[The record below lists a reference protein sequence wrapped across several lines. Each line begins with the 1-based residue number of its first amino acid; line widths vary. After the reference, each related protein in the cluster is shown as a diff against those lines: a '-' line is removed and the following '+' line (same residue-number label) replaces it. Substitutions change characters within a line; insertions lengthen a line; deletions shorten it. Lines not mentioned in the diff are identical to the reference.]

1 MSATRVVQEKALVT
15 GASTGI
21 GLEFAR
27 QLAADGYSLVIVAR
41 ERERLAAVAREL
53 RSQYGVAVKD
63 YATDLSEPGAAEALW
78 ADLSSAGVS
87 VDILINNAGIG
98 LYGEFE
104 DQSVAALR
112 SMQMINVLALT
123 TLTRLALPGMLARR
137 RGRILNVASVVGYQ
151 PGGPRMAVYYAT
163 KSYVL
168 SFSKGLALEL
178 EGTGVTVT
186 ALSPGVTKSAF
197 EQRSGASETLLY
209 SLLPQATA
217 KAVASAGYRGMMRG
231 RRVVIP
237 GLLTKTFAVA
247 GELPPRMIAL
257 AVNRWLLRRRPVR
270 VRALS
275 NDS

>member
-1 MSATRVVQEKALVT
+1 LSATRVVQEKALVT

-98 LYGEFE
+98 LYGEFQ

-151 PGGPRMAVYYAT
+151 PGGPRMAVLRHQVVRL
-163 KSYVL
+163 VL
-168 SFSKGLALEL
+168 F
-178 EGTGVTVT
+178 
-186 ALSPGVTKSAF
+186 
-197 EQRSGASETLLY
+197 QRLGA
-209 SLLPQATA
+209 
-217 KAVASAGYRGMMRG
+217 
-231 RRVVIP
+231 
-237 GLLTKTFAVA
+237 
-247 GELPPRMIAL
+247 
-257 AVNRWLLRRRPVR
+257 
-270 VRALS
+270 
-275 NDS
+275 

>member
-1 MSATRVVQEKALVT
+1 LSATRVVQEKALVT

-78 ADLSSAGVS
+78 ADLSSAGS

-98 LYGEFE
+98 LYGEFQ

-186 ALSPGVTKSAF
+186 ALSPGVTKSSF

>member
-78 ADLSSAGVS
+78 ADLSSAGS

-98 LYGEFE
+98 LYGEFQ

-163 KSYVL
+163 KAYVL
-168 SFSKGLALEL
+168 SFSKALAVEL
-178 EGTGVTVT
+178 EGTGVSVT
-186 ALSPGVTKSAF
+186 TLSPGVTRSSF
-197 EQRSGASETLLY
+197 EDRSGANGTRLY
-209 SLLPQATA
+209 RLMPQMSARS
-217 KAVASAGYRGMMRG
+217 VAAAAYRTMERG
-231 RRVVIP
+231 GGVVIP
-237 GLLTKTFAVA
+237 GLVAKILAVA
-247 GELPPRMIAL
+247 GELPPRSIAL
-257 AVNRWLLRRRPVR
+257 AVNRCLLRRPHVD
-270 VRALS
+270 A
-275 NDS
+275 

>member
-1 MSATRVVQEKALVT
+1 MSATRVVQETALVT

-98 LYGEFE
+98 LYGEFQ

-197 EQRSGASETLLY
+197 EQSPAPAKRSS
-209 SLLPQATA
+209 TA
-217 KAVASAGYRGMMRG
+217 C
-231 RRVVIP
+231 
-237 GLLTKTFAVA
+237 F
-247 GELPPRMIAL
+247 
-257 AVNRWLLRRRPVR
+257 RRRRQRRSP
-270 VRALS
+270 AP
-275 NDS
+275 DTAA

>member
-78 ADLSSAGVS
+78 ADLSSAGS

-98 LYGEFE
+98 LYGEFQ

-186 ALSPGVTKSAF
+186 ALSPGVTKSSF

>member
-1 MSATRVVQEKALVT
+1 MQEKALVT

-98 LYGEFE
+98 LYGEFQ

-186 ALSPGVTKSAF
+186 ALSPGVTKSSF

>member
-78 ADLSSAGVS
+78 ADLSSAGS